1 MAHCQLVADA
11 LSVPCSW
18 VLLAEVCTAAFLAP
32 TSVLFPTR
40 TLPLYS
46 MPGAL
51 ILHPGATQTSGLMS
65 TYAKVLRQIEI
76 WQREHALQQHHA
88 RANVPP
94 EPAGQTEDNA
104 PPESKKPRIAAPAV
118 MHMGFTSGSVDG
130 VVGRLMTQ
138 LTDRLVWDKVT
149 VKDRATVLVDAP
161 FIGICGAA
169 HMQELMNALGE
180 ADPLGLRERLLVMYE
195 RPCFVR
201 STQLIEACDRIPAPT
216 LHSHLAKT
224 FWPIHC
230 AHHPGHKLAT
240 FVKDLNY
247 SWLHHRFTPEAAMS
261 FWSNFDDH
269 AGQQEENYRLDQQAA
284 KRAGKGKT
292 RHYRLALPL
301 RNLMQSAAG
310 TPPQR
315 WSTPSAGG
323 CCEGLGPPASSPR
336 LATWQS
342 VFLETDDLGVVFP
355 PAERAAILVFCQAIC
370 MCLKNPVLRQSD
382 VGHLK
387 PIIALNLPASC
398 ISQYTVKAFR
408 LLDMLDLG
416 QATLSTNV
424 AGVKCTF
431 FTNIPDEMVVH
442 PIAQSSLRFFNLGTP
457 FYTLSAAAIRQT
469 RKKSQAEIVWKD
481 LDDAVVAARIT
492 ALLHAL

>member
-1 MAHCQLVADA
+1 MFEAQVFLT
-11 LSVPCSW
+11 W
-18 VLLAEVCTAAFLAP
+18 IAEQSAANQ
-32 TSVLFPTR
+32 
-40 TLPLYS
+40 
-46 MPGAL
+46 G
-51 ILHPGATQTSGLMS
+51 
-65 TYAKVLRQIEI
+65 
-76 WQREHALQQHHA
+76 
-88 RANVPP
+88 
-94 EPAGQTEDNA
+94 
-104 PPESKKPRIAAPAV
+104 
-118 MHMGFTSGSVDG
+118 
-130 VVGRLMTQ
+130 LMTQ

-323 CCEGLGPPASSPR
+323 CCEGLGA
-336 LATWQS
+336 
-342 VFLETDDLGVVFP
+342 
-355 PAERAAILVFCQAIC
+355 
-370 MCLKNPVLRQSD
+370 PV
-382 VGHLK
+382 
-387 PIIALNLPASC
+387 
-398 ISQYTVKAFR
+398 
-408 LLDMLDLG
+408 
-416 QATLSTNV
+416 
-424 AGVKCTF
+424 
-431 FTNIPDEMVVH
+431 
-442 PIAQSSLRFFNLGTP
+442 
-457 FYTLSAAAIRQT
+457 
-469 RKKSQAEIVWKD
+469 
-481 LDDAVVAARIT
+481 
-492 ALLHAL
+492 